1 MLSTIYLPWYIP
13 WYILWYI
20 SCILWWYVASLVRA
34 QGQPLRKFHFFAK
47 NLENRQYFTFL
58 AIFDLFLMYLG
69 PETYITF
76 ESRTGAKFRPSMSSS
91 LARDEKL

>member
-1 MLSTIYLPWYIP
+1 MLNTIYIP
-13 WYILWYI
+13 WRARARARRARARRARA
-20 SCILWWYVASLVRA
+20 CASYLDIA

-58 AIFDLFLMYLG
+58 AIFDPFLMYLG

-76 ESRTGAKFRPSMSSS
+76 ESRTGAKF
-91 LARDEKL
+91 